1 MAETTANNVD
11 QIRDLIFGSQI
22 KEFEARFAQMEKNIA
37 ETERALQKQINDV
50 SAKIQRETERA
61 LEVLE
66 KKIDNLTVSTQKER
80 NKLRELID
88 TTDEALQSQLTAQ
101 KDEFATKLK
110 VLKESME
117 DEQRKL
123 SEEMETMRRELEA
136 HLNENITA
144 LGDDK
149 LSRDMMAQMLLDVAM
164 RIQGTDMSA
173 VLSEGAKA
181 ENAKK

>member
-1 MAETTANNVD
+1 MAENNVNNVD

-22 KEFEARFAQMEKNIA
+22 KEFEARFAQMEKSMA
-37 ETERALQKQINDV
+37 ETERALLKQINDV
-50 SAKIQRETERA
+50 SSKIQRETERA

-66 KKIDNLTVSTQKER
+66 KKIDNLTISTQKER

-88 TTDEALQSQLTAQ
+88 TTDESLQSQLTAQ
-101 KDEFATKLK
+101 KEEFATKLK

-123 SEEMETMRRELEA
+123 ADEMDAMKREIDAHMNEA
-136 HLNENITA
+136 LAA

-149 LSRDMMAQMLLDVAM
+149 LSRDVMAQMLLDVAM

-181 ENAKK
+181 ENAKQ